1 MNNRPTTKREN
12 NVDWKIRSHQI
23 LAGARITREEALQ
36 ILQSHD
42 NDLLTILDAAF
53 QIRCHYF
60 QRSVRLHVIGNAR
73 NGGCTE
79 DCVYCS
85 QTSSMPSTVPP
96 PETVIEGARNAH
108 RMKAARY
115 CIVSS
120 GRTPSD
126 KDLNRICAITRAIK
140 AEVPIQICLSFG
152 LLALD
157 QAKELKQAGVD
168 RYNHNLETSE
178 RFFPNICTTHDYAD
192 RVATAKAVK
201 AAGLDLCCGGL
212 VGLGETLADRVDLA
226 FALNE
231 LNADSIPVN
240 FLNPRPGTRYEGQPL
255 MKPTDCLRTLAM
267 FRFVNPTREIRAAGG
282 REVVL
287 GPLQALALFPAN
299 SIFTNGYLTTSGQ
312 GYQADLAMINSAG
325 FIIDEIVHA

>member
-1 MNNRPTTKREN
+1 MTEKQF
-12 NVDWKIRSHQI
+12 NVDWKTRSHQV

-42 NDLLTILDAAF
+42 NDLLAILDAAF
-53 QIRCHYF
+53 QIRLHYF
-60 QRSVRLHVIGNAR
+60 QRNVRLHVICNAR

-85 QTSSMPSTVPP
+85 QTNSPTSTVPS
-96 PETVIEGARNAH
+96 PETVIAGAHTAH

-126 KDLNRICAITRAIK
+126 EDINRIVAITRAIK
-140 AEVPIQICLSFG
+140 AELPIQVCLSFG
-152 LLALD
+152 LLSFD

-178 RFFPNICTTHDYAD
+178 RFFPNICTTHAYAD
-192 RVATAKAVK
+192 RAATAKAVK

-212 VGLGETLADRVDLA
+212 VGLGETLEDRVDLA

-231 LNADSIPVN
+231 LHADSIPVN
-240 FLNPRPGTRYEGQPL
+240 FLNPRPGTRYEGHPL
-255 MKPTDCLRTLAM
+255 MQPTDCLRTLAM
-267 FRFVNPTREIRAAGG
+267 FRFVNPARELRAAGG
-282 REVVL
+282 REAVL
-287 GPLQALALFPAN
+287 GPLQALSLFPAN